1 VAEDLKFYTKVSI
14 SRATKTTDLPDA
26 TFADVAK
33 QLAGANVYDEASV
46 RERIAELERQRGV
59 ILEKPSQMGMIDQTP
74 KSATTL
80 ALAAVSMGER
90 KTNILATTSLLHMR
104 HRLLMVYTYRV
115 FETAKDPTIL
125 QDFTKEWVRSS
136 LAANP

>member
-1 VAEDLKFYTKVSI
+1 MAEDLKFYTKVSI

-46 RERIAELERQRGV
+46 RERIAELERQ
-59 ILEKPSQMGMIDQTP
+59 P